1 MKPNVLI
8 TQRVFS
14 ETFQLLEGSF
24 NVISPKEKA
33 FSKEEIIERVA
44 DCHAI
49 ISIFNQKID
58 ADVIDAAKNLKIISN
73 FGVGF
78 DNIDVA
84 YATKKGIVVTNTPDP
99 VIEPT
104 AELAFGLML
113 AAARRISELD
123 RKLRQKDLVK
133 WGVLENMTTTLVG
146 KTLGIIGFGRI
157 GQALARRGVASAM
170 NIVYHNRKPVL
181 KNIENIYN
189 AEYLSMDEL
198 LRNSDFVSLHVPYTA
213 ETFHLID
220 ENELM
225 KMKSTAF
232 LINTARGSVV
242 NEKALVNALRNKTIA
257 GAAID
262 VYEKE
267 PFISEKLLSMDNVVL
282 SPHSGTATHE
292 GRNAMGAFAC
302 QNIIRF
308 FQGDNRITRV
318 N

>member
-1 MKPNVLI
+1 MKPTVLI
-8 TQRVFS
+8 TQRVFP

-24 NVISPKEKA
+24 NVISPKETA
-33 FSKEEIIERVA
+33 FSKEEIIERVV
-44 DCHAI
+44 DCDAI
-49 ISIFNQKID
+49 LSIFNQKID
-58 ADVIDAAKNLKIISN
+58 ADIIDAGKNLKIISN

-78 DNIDVA
+78 DNVDVA

-123 RKLRQKDLVK
+123 RKLRQKDSVK

-181 KNIENIYN
+181 TSIENIYN

>member
-1 MKPNVLI
+1 MKPTVLI
-8 TQRVFS
+8 TQRVFP
-14 ETFQLLEGSF
+14 ETFQLLDGLF
-24 NVISPKEKA
+24 NVISPKETA
-33 FSKEEIIERVA
+33 FSKEEIIERVV
-44 DCHAI
+44 DCDAI
-49 ISIFNQKID
+49 LSIFNQKID
-58 ADVIDAAKNLKIISN
+58 ADIIDAGKNLKIISN

-78 DNIDVA
+78 DNVDVA

-157 GQALARRGVASAM
+157 GQALARRGVASDM
-170 NIVYHNRKPVL
+170 NIVYHNRKPVI
-181 KNIENIYN
+181 KSIENIYN

-198 LRNSDFVSLHVPYTA
+198 LRHSDFVSLNIPYTA

-220 ENELM
+220 ENELS

-242 NEKALVNALRNKTIA
+242 NENALIDALRNKTIA

-267 PFISEKLLSMDNVVL
+267 PFISEELLSMDNVVL

>member
-14 ETFQLLEGSF
+14 ETFQLLDGSF

-33 FSKEEIIERVA
+33 FSKEDIIEQVA
-44 DCHAI
+44 DCDAI
-49 ISIFNQKID
+49 LSIFNQKID
-58 ADVIDAAKNLKIISN
+58 ADIIDAGKNLKIISN

-84 YATKKGIVVTNTPDP
+84 YATEKGIVVTNTPNP

-123 RKLRQKDLVK
+123 RKLRQKDSVK

-157 GQALARRGVASAM
+157 GQALARRGVASDM
-170 NIVYHNRKPVL
+170 KIVYHNRKPVV

-198 LRNSDFVSLHVPYTA
+198 LRHSDFVSLNIPYTA

-220 ENELM
+220 EIELS

-242 NEKALVNALRNKTIA
+242 NEKALVNALINKTIA

-267 PFISEKLLSMDNVVL
+267 PFISGELLSMDNVVL

-308 FQGDNRITRV
+308 FQGDDRITRV

>member
-1 MKPNVLI
+1 MKPTVLI
-8 TQRVFS
+8 TQRVFP
-14 ETFQLLEGSF
+14 ETFQLLDGLF
-24 NVISPKEKA
+24 NVISPKETA
-33 FSKEEIIERVA
+33 FSKEEIIERVV
-44 DCHAI
+44 DCDAI
-49 ISIFNQKID
+49 LSIFNQKID
-58 ADVIDAAKNLKIISN
+58 ADIIDAGKNLKIISN

-78 DNIDVA
+78 DNVDVA

-113 AAARRISELD
+113 AVARRISELD

>member
-8 TQRVFS
+8 TQRVFP
-14 ETFQLLEGSF
+14 ETFQLLDGLF
-24 NVISPKEKA
+24 NVISPKETA
-33 FSKEEIIERVA
+33 FSKEEIIERVV
-44 DCHAI
+44 DCDAI
-49 ISIFNQKID
+49 LSIFNQKID
-58 ADVIDAAKNLKIISN
+58 ADIIDAGKNLKIISN

-78 DNIDVA
+78 DNVDVA

-113 AAARRISELD
+113 AVARRISELD

-157 GQALARRGVASAM
+157 GQALARRGVASDM
-170 NIVYHNRKPVL
+170 NIVYHNRKPVI
-181 KNIENIYN
+181 KSIENIYN

-198 LRNSDFVSLHVPYTA
+198 LRHSDFVSLNIPYTA

-220 ENELM
+220 ENELS

-242 NEKALVNALRNKTIA
+242 NENALIDALRNKTIA

-267 PFISEKLLSMDNVVL
+267 PFISEELLSMDNVVL

>member
-1 MKPNVLI
+1 MKPTVLI
-8 TQRVFS
+8 TQRVFP
-14 ETFQLLEGSF
+14 ETFQLLDGLF
-24 NVISPKEKA
+24 NVISPKETA
-33 FSKEEIIERVA
+33 FSKEEIIERVV
-44 DCHAI
+44 DCDAI
-49 ISIFNQKID
+49 LSIFNQKID
-58 ADVIDAAKNLKIISN
+58 ADIIDAGKNLKIISN

-78 DNIDVA
+78 DNVDVA

-99 VIEPT
+99 VIDPT

-113 AAARRISELD
+113 AVARRISELD

-157 GQALARRGVASAM
+157 GQALARRGVASDM

-181 KNIENIYN
+181 TSIENIYN

-267 PFISEKLLSMDNVVL
+267 PFISEELLSMDNIVL
-282 SPHSGTATHE
+282 SPHSGTATYE

-308 FQGDNRITRV
+308 FQGDDRITRV

>member
-24 NVISPKEKA
+24 NVISPKETA

-58 ADVIDAAKNLKIISN
+58 ADIIDAGKNLKIISN

-133 WGVLENMTTTLVG
+133 STIQKLQSITL
-146 KTLGIIGFGRI
+146 KTLSSLKKNKR
-157 GQALARRGVASAM
+157 AL
-170 NIVYHNRKPVL
+170 
-181 KNIENIYN
+181 
-189 AEYLSMDEL
+189 
-198 LRNSDFVSLHVPYTA
+198 
-213 ETFHLID
+213 
-220 ENELM
+220 
-225 KMKSTAF
+225 
-232 LINTARGSVV
+232 
-242 NEKALVNALRNKTIA
+242 
-257 GAAID
+257 
-262 VYEKE
+262 
-267 PFISEKLLSMDNVVL
+267 
-282 SPHSGTATHE
+282 
-292 GRNAMGAFAC
+292 
-302 QNIIRF
+302 
-308 FQGDNRITRV
+308 
-318 N
+318 

>member
-24 NVISPKEKA
+24 NVISPKETA

-198 LRNSDFVSLHVPYTA
+198 LRHSDFVSLHVPYTA

-267 PFISEKLLSMDNVVL
+267 PFISEELLSMDNVVL

>member
-1 MKPNVLI
+1 MKPTVLI
-8 TQRVFS
+8 TQRVFP

-24 NVISPKEKA
+24 NVISPKETA

-44 DCHAI
+44 NCDAI
-49 ISIFNQKID
+49 LSIFNQKID

-78 DNIDVA
+78 DNVDVA

>member
-1 MKPNVLI
+1 MKPTVLI
-8 TQRVFS
+8 TQRVFP
-14 ETFQLLEGSF
+14 ETFQLLDGLF
-24 NVISPKEKA
+24 NVISPKETA

-189 AEYLSMDEL
+189 AEYLS
-198 LRNSDFVSLHVPYTA
+198 
-213 ETFHLID
+213 
-220 ENELM
+220 
-225 KMKSTAF
+225 K
-232 LINTARGSVV
+232 
-242 NEKALVNALRNKTIA
+242 
-257 GAAID
+257 
-262 VYEKE
+262 
-267 PFISEKLLSMDNVVL
+267 
-282 SPHSGTATHE
+282 
-292 GRNAMGAFAC
+292 
-302 QNIIRF
+302 
-308 FQGDNRITRV
+308 
-318 N
+318 

>member
-1 MKPNVLI
+1 MKPTVLI
-8 TQRVFS
+8 TQRVFP
-14 ETFQLLEGSF
+14 ETFQLLDGLF
-24 NVISPKEKA
+24 NVISPKETA

-58 ADVIDAAKNLKIISN
+58 ADIIDAGKNLKIISN

-170 NIVYHNRKPVL
+170 NIVYHNRKLVL

-198 LRNSDFVSLHVPYTA
+198 LRHSDFVSLHIPYTA

-220 ENELM
+220 ENELS